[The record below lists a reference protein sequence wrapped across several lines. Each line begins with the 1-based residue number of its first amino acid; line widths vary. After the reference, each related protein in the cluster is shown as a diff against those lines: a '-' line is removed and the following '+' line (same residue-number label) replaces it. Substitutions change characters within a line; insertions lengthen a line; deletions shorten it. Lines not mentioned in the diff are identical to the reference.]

1 MDFAVTP
8 SDPTPIYRQIV
19 DQARRY
25 IAGGHW
31 PAGHELPSVRAVA
44 LAHAI
49 NPMTVS
55 KAYSQLEAEGLLVRR
70 RGMGMVVADQ
80 SPPSADDRAALLMPT
95 LEAAARQAQ
104 QLGISPAEAL
114 AAFEQTLIACL
125 TTHRADESSPT
136 PQIQPD

>member
-1 MDFAVTP
+1 MDFTVTP

-19 DQARRY
+19 DQVRRY
-25 IAGGHW
+25 IAGGQW

-80 SPPSADDRAALLMPT
+80 NQPQADQRTALLMPT

-104 QLGISPAEAL
+104 QLGLSPAEAL
-114 AAFEQTLIACL
+114 AAFEQALHRE
-125 TTHRADESSPT
+125 TTSLPSAES
-136 PQIQPD
+136 

>member
-1 MDFAVTP
+1 MRFDIQP
-8 SDPTPIYRQIV
+8 SSPEPIYRQIV
-19 DQARRY
+19 EQVRRHVASGQSK
-25 IAGGHW
+25 AGD
-31 PAGHELPSVRAVA
+31 ELPSVRTVA

-80 SPPSADDRAALLMPT
+80 SPPGADHRAALLMPS
-95 LEAAARQAQ
+95 LEAAAHQAQ

-114 AAFEQTLIACL
+114 AAFEQTLIRIS
-125 TTHRADESSPT
+125 HYSSR
-136 PQIQPD
+136 

>member
-1 MDFAVTP
+1 MDFAITP

-80 SPPSADDRAALLMPT
+80 SPQRRRPRRTADAHLRSRCTPSAATGHYSCGGA
-95 LEAAARQAQ
+95 
-104 QLGISPAEAL
+104 GGV
-114 AAFEQTLIACL
+114 
-125 TTHRADESSPT
+125 
-136 PQIQPD
+136 